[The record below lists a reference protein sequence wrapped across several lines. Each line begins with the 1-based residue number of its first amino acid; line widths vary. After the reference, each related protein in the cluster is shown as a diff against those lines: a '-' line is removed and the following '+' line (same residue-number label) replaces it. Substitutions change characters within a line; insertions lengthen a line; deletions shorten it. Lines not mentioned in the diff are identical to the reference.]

1 MLTKRCVCSFEAYG
15 VASEDPT
22 RPGKVITIQS
32 VPISEYWFKMI
43 FLGEQR
49 LFDSLY
55 EYDHDPIPYQSK
67 PVEFDKP
74 EVLERWESACARL
87 RDPCVQSP
95 EGLQVAKL
103 ESAREQVIRK

>member
-22 RPGKVITIQS
+22 RPGKVITIKS

-55 EYDHDPIPYQSK
+55 EYDHDPPYQSK
-67 PVEFDKP
+67 PVEFDKQ